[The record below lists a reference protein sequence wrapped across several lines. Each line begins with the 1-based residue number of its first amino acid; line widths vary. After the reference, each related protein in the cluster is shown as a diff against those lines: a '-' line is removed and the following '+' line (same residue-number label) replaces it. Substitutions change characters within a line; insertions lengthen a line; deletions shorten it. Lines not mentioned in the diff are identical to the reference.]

1 MNLGQISFGQRLAAI
16 GAVVLLVSMTI
27 FDWYGLIG
35 DNDFGGNAFNHP
47 GFTGGI
53 ADVLLI
59 AACAVAIGGAV
70 LAATSRSLALAGRAQ
85 RTHLRGGRCGDVPGL
100 HADDLSARAEQ
111 DRRAEHLDRASA
123 FFAAA
128 CIAYGGWLA
137 MRDDA
142 AREGIRR
149 AAAEPAA
156 DRAGSPS

>member
-16 GAVVLLVSMTI
+16 GAVVLLLSMTV

-35 DNDFGGNAFNHP
+35 DNNFGGNAFNHP

-70 LAATSRSLALAGRAQ
+70 LAATSRSLALPVALNALTCGAGAVAMFLVFMRMIFQ
-85 RTHLRGGRCGDVPGL
+85 PGPNKL
-100 HADDLSARAEQ
+100 IELNIWIAVG
-111 DRRAEHLDRASA
+111 

-128 CIAYGGWLA
+128 CIAYGGWIA

-149 AAAEPAA
+149 AAAEPAPTSQPQA
-156 DRAGSPS
+156 